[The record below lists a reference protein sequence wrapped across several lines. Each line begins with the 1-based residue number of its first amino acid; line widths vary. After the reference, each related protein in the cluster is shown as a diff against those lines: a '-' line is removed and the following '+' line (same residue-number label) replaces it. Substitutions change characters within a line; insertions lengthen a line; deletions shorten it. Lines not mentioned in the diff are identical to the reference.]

1 LQGTGCRLQGT
12 GNRLQVTGYREQVA
26 GFGQLYFSLLML
38 VFFRSPTCTLRLIL
52 PIFQTISPT

>member
-1 LQGTGCRLQGT
+1 QVTGYREQVT
-12 GNRLQVTGYREQVA
+12 GNRLQVTGNRLQGT